1 MSTAA
6 ARAVLV
12 TGAASGIG
20 RAIASRFL
28 AAGDRVAVI
37 DVDLAALERTRAESW
52 PQAGERCLP
61 IAADVSNASDVAAAV
76 GAARERF
83 GRIDVLVN
91 NAGIT
96 GGPQATRLH
105 ETSVADF
112 DRVWGV
118 NGRGVFLM
126 CRAALPHML
135 AQGAGVIVNIASVAG
150 IVAFPGRAA
159 YTVSKG
165 AVVMLTRSIAVDYA
179 AAGIR
184 CNAVCPGMIDT
195 PMTHWRLEQPALR
208 AQVVARIPQGDVG
221 GVDDVASAVWFLAG
235 AEARYL
241 NGSSL
246 VVDGGYSS
254 I

>member
-1 MSTAA
+1 MN
-6 ARAVLV
+6 RAVLV

-28 AAGDRVAVI
+28 REGDRVAAM
-37 DVDLAALERTRAESW
+37 DLDLAALEIARSESW
-52 PQAGERCLP
+52 PNVGERFMP
-61 IAADVSNASDVAAAV
+61 IAADVSNARDAAAAV
-76 GAARERF
+76 AEARERF

-105 ETSVADF
+105 ETSVEEF
-112 DRVWGV
+112 DHVWGV

-135 AQGAGVIVNIASVAG
+135 AQGAGAIVNIASVAG
-150 IVAFPGRAA
+150 IVAFPARAA
-159 YTVSKG
+159 YNASKG
-165 AVVMLTRSIAVDYA
+165 AVVMLTRSVAVDYA

-195 PMTHWRLEQPALR
+195 PMTHWRLEQAELR

-221 GVDDVASAVWFLAG
+221 GVDDVASAVWFLAS